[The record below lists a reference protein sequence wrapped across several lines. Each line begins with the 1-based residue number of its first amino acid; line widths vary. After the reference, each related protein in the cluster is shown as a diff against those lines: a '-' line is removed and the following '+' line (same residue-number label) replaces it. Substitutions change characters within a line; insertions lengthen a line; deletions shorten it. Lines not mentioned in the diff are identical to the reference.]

1 MLFAEGRSWAGNIFV
16 AGVVYQAWGSAL
28 EGSDHEGGHM
38 HPATHSSTSHRR
50 PARRALA
57 LALAASIAV
66 VGSVLATPASGTISA
81 AILASGQLGIFKV
94 ESSSG
99 TEVKAK
105 VSSKVVVQTITFQPG
120 SSSGWHSHPG
130 PTLVAVQSGT
140 MTVYHNDCTGQSFV
154 AGQGWVEG
162 HPRLPGLARN
172 EGSEPAVVYVSYL
185 VDSATVVPSGL
196 RIDEAN
202 PGCPGLN

>member
-1 MLFAEGRSWAGNIFV
+1 
-16 AGVVYQAWGSAL
+16 
-28 EGSDHEGGHM
+28 M
-38 HPATHSSTSHRR
+38 HPETHSSTSHRR
-50 PARRALA
+50 PARRAVA

-66 VGSVLATPASGTISA
+66 VGSVLATPGSGSITP
-81 AILASGQLGIFKV
+81 AILATGHLGDFKV

-105 VSSKVVVQTITFQPG
+105 VDSKIVFQTITFGPG

-140 MTVYHNDCTGQSFV
+140 MTVYHNDCTGQSYGP
-154 AGQGWVEG
+154 GQGWVEG
-162 HPRLPGLARN
+162 HPGLPGVARN
-172 EGSEPAVVYVSYL
+172 EGTVAAVVYVSYL
-185 VDSATVVPSGL
+185 VDSGTVVPSGL

-202 PGCPGLN
+202 PGCPQT